1 MFSVPEDKCVNQKL
15 LLMIPGTAAEKL
27 GADDKAQ
34 CWTDGSNLCSA
45 ASSGPR
51 DDADGLLLTTRRAK
65 SGDGPA
71 RGISLG
77 NMQMKHWENGG
88 KQLQDWRV

>member
-1 MFSVPEDKCVNQKL
+1 M
-15 LLMIPGTAAEKL
+15 
-27 GADDKAQ
+27 AQ
-34 CWTDGSNLCSA
+34 CWTDSSNLCSA

-51 DDADGLLLTTRRAK
+51 DDADGLLLTTRRPK

-77 NMQMKHWENGG
+77 NMQMKHLEHSETWG
-88 KQLQDWRV
+88 KITARIGLTSAYQTGRLESVNE